1 MKVFSAN
8 EDNIA
13 RLLPLLESKHCFVK
27 FYSRGCG
34 HCRAMAKDWNI
45 MIGSF
50 LRDRSL
56 AAADGRG
63 SDEIV
68 IAEVDPGAL
77 KLMSAGVKDAV
88 NGFPTILELKNG
100 RIHSTY
106 GGDRTAADLKQWIR
120 DNGAPSAQGVRRFS
134 MQSTQFIW

>member
-8 EDNIA
+8 EDNIF
-13 RLLPLLESKHCFVK
+13 RFMPFLESKHCFVK

-34 HCRAMAKDWNI
+34 HCKAMEKDWRI
-45 MIGSF
+45 AVGSF

-63 SDEIV
+63 TDEIV

-77 KLMSAGVKDAV
+77 KLMSASVRDAV
-88 NGFPTILELKNG
+88 RGFPTIIELSNG
-100 RIHSTY
+100 RISSTY
-106 GGDRTAADLKQWIR
+106 GGDRTAADLRQWIH
-120 DNGAPSAQGVRRFS
+120 DNGAPGARKTRRFNKCLL
-134 MQSTQFIW
+134 WA